1 MSRKSNFKLYR
12 VWDGIIQRC
21 YNPYAKNYHN
31 YGGRGIRMLEEWR
44 RDFNAFESFCLANGW
59 KPGLQVDR
67 IDNSAGYFPENIR
80 FVTSAENLRNKR
92 TNHLITY
99 NGETHC
105 LTDWSKILG
114 VADSTLQRR
123 LSSGWS
129 VEDAFTK
136 SIQRHKKRNGDDF
149 CSYGERREGE

>member
-1 MSRKSNFKLYR
+1 MSRKSNFRLYR

-44 RDFNAFESFCLANGW
+44 RDFTLFEHFCLANGW

-67 IDNSAGYFPENIR
+67 IDNDMGYFPANIR

-92 TNHLITY
+92 TNHLLTY

-105 LTDWSKILG
+105 LTDWCKILG
-114 VADSTLQRR
+114 ISDSTLLRR

-129 VEDAFTK
+129 IEDAFTRP
-136 SIQRHKKRNGDDF
+136 IQIHRKMDGGKGNG
-149 CSYGERREGE
+149 